1 MLDRHSPDRPIPVQP
16 RGFPPGNSS
25 SAGYVTHYST
35 PSPRT
40 AYSFRLIAPFL
51 SVVLPALAAVPAK
64 AESRHSLAV
73 QQMSAS
79 ATERLEAQARTEP
92 EAAPEPA
99 PPPAPARPS
108 FDYGLTFYAGKSA
121 TNSFTSLFYAP
132 WNMKFEDTHLLAIA
146 GSKKL
151 GTIFWDIDVELE
163 LNIAKRFGN
172 DDSWEF
178 ASTVFV
184 RYDDFPWN
192 DVVYTTLGVGL
203 FGPSYATGISDTEKR
218 KAGNGDKGSKLL
230 NFFVPEITFSDPD
243 IPELAFVFRIHHRS
257 GVFGLYNG
265 VSGGSNFVSFG
276 TRYRF

>member
-1 MLDRHSPDRPIPVQP
+1 M
-16 RGFPPGNSS
+16 
-25 SAGYVTHYST
+25 
-35 PSPRT
+35 PSPRK
-40 AYSFRLIAPFL
+40 AYSFRRIAASL
-51 SVVLPALAAVPAK
+51 SLVLPILAAVPAD
-64 AESRHSLAV
+64 AAGWGSVAIPRSNDLEAPLPISD
-73 QQMSAS
+73 
-79 ATERLEAQARTEP
+79 RLEAQARPEP
-92 EAAPEPA
+92 ESAPLSPA
-99 PPPAPARPS
+99 PPAPAKPS

-132 WNMKFEDTHLLAIA
+132 WNMRFEDTHLLAIA

-178 ASTVFV
+178 ATTVFV

-192 DVVYTTLGVGL
+192 DVVYTTVGVGL

-257 GVFGLYNG
+257 GIFGLYDG